1 MKITDVEAI
10 ILRQPD
16 VDDSKADGSQ
26 DALLI
31 RIQTDEGITGVGE
44 VDSLPPVIKAM
55 VEAPTSHAV
64 AGGLRQMLIG
74 ENPLEIDRL
83 PATGLALMAAG
94 VALAAA

>member
-44 VDSLPPVIKAM
+44 VD
-55 VEAPTSHAV
+55 
-64 AGGLRQMLIG
+64 
-74 ENPLEIDRL
+74 
-83 PATGLALMAAG
+83 
-94 VALAAA
+94 